1 MQGRMGKIMFVP
13 FVAAFAAA
21 VAGCD
26 IDNWDLDEPSESP
39 DAQYAGIC
47 VDKNDMR
54 IDDSFC
60 GDYDDEGLL
69 SSADGTHYVW
79 YPMSYSNGNYQMPP
93 VGGYAYQFVGKDKAM
108 TKVPKGTPIAKGI
121 PAKPSGNMSSIQR
134 GGFGIKSGTTG
145 GIGAKAA
152 AGKGGSGGS

>member
-26 IDNWDLDEPSESP
+26 VNWDESDDAQ

-54 IDDSFC
+54 VDDNRC
-60 GDYDDEGLL
+60 GDYDDEGFL
-69 SSADGTHYVW
+69 SSNDGMHYVW
-79 YPMSYSNGNYQMPP
+79 MPMSYNGGNYQVPG
-93 VGGYAYQFVGKDKAM
+93 VGSYAYQFVGRDKAL
-108 TKVPKGTPIAKGI
+108 TKVPKGTPIAKGV
-121 PAKPSGNMSSIQR
+121 PAKPSGTMSSIQR

-145 GIGAKAA
+145 GIGGKAI
-152 AGKGGSGGS
+152 AGKGGSAGS

>member
-21 VAGCD
+21 IASCD
-26 IDNWDLDEPSESP
+26 ALSDLDADVDDAP

-47 VDKNDMR
+47 ADSNDVR
-54 IDDSFC
+54 IDDSRC
-60 GDYDDEGLL
+60 GDYDDEGFL
-69 SSADGTHYVW
+69 SSSDGTHYIW
-79 YPMSYSNGNYQMPP
+79 YPINYNNGNYQMPP
-93 VGGYAYQFVGKDKAM
+93 VGSYSYQFVGRDKAL

-145 GIGAKAA
+145 GSGAKAGA
-152 AGKGGSGGS
+152 LGKSGGS